1 MIKELVTEGCGV
13 GYLLDKYVEQDVK
26 DGLLEILPI
35 KEELPEIQINL
46 IYIDKY
52 LMIAPKKFIDE
63 YILDN
68 K

>member
-1 MIKELVTEGCGV
+1 MIKELVLEGCGV
-13 GYLLDKYVEQDVK
+13 GYILDKYIESSVQK
-26 DGLLEILPI
+26 DEVEILPI

-63 YILDN
+63 YILIN